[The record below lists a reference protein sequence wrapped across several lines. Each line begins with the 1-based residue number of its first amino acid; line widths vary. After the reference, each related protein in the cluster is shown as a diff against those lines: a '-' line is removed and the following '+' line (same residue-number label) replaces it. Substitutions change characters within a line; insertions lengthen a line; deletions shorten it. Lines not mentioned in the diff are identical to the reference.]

1 MISGLRRI
9 WILASILAVA
19 LVATT
24 QAATGAA
31 TEATAKATAET
42 TTPVDTKETDN
53 FSAYTSLHLDKQPHK
68 HFSTDSMD
76 WFHNPAEGL
85 TMTLDTRLRYVYG
98 WNVYLDNQKH
108 GHLVF
113 GRYRNRWGQQ
123 LKIDDDTTVNSRLV
137 WEFRTWDEPGDKSHP
152 SSTDFDEIIFD
163 KLNVNVKNFLDMP
176 VTATIGR
183 QDLIYGT
190 GWLVLDGTPLDGSRT
205 IFMDAAK
212 FSWKVDDDTTL
223 DMVYINN
230 HASSNK
236 WLKPI
241 NSRDRYLTE
250 QDEEGVILYLTDT
263 SIQDTKL
270 EGYFIYK
277 HDSAVDSPAR
287 NFPPALVNAW
297 SKDAEIYTLGGAIQ
311 KQVNDTWSFRCE
323 GAGQFGHKEGA
334 TLKAF
339 GTKNR
344 LTYSFNDKYNNQLHA
359 EYEYLSGDDESTS
372 ANEAF
377 DPLWGEWPQFSELY
391 VYSYAKEDAIGETTN
406 LHRLSL
412 IHNFNPYKAVRLKT
426 AYHLLWAA
434 QDTQGSTSIFNGGSH
449 TFRGQLLTCWLT
461 YSCCKQVRAHIVA
474 EYFMPGN
481 YYAEDYR
488 GQATFVRAN
497 LEYTW

>member
-1 MISGLRRI
+1 MISRLRRG
-9 WILASILAVA
+9 WILTSILVIAIAV
-19 LVATT
+19 TT
-24 QAATGAA
+24 QAATETAA
-31 TEATAKATAET
+31 QTDANSTENSGLYA
-42 TTPVDTKETDN
+42 
-53 FSAYTSLHLDKQPHK
+53 SLHLDKQAHK
-68 HFSTDSMD
+68 HFSSDSMD
-76 WFHNPAEGL
+76 WFHNPADGL

-98 WNVYLDNQKH
+98 WNVYMDNSNN

-123 LKIDDDTTVNSRLV
+123 LKIDDNTTVNSRLV
-137 WEFRTWDEPGDKSHP
+137 WEFRTWDEPSSKP

-163 KLNVNVKNFLDMP
+163 RLNVQIKNFLDMP

-205 IFMDAAK
+205 IFMDATK
-212 FSWKVDDDTTL
+212 FSWKVDEDTKL
-223 DMVYINN
+223 DLVYINN

-250 QDEEGVILYLTDT
+250 QDEEGFIAYLTDT
-263 SIQDTKL
+263 SIKDTKL
-270 EGYFIYK
+270 EGYFMYK

-287 NFPPALVNAW
+287 NFSPALVNAW

-311 KQVNDTWSFRCE
+311 KKVDDNWSFRCE

-391 VYSYAKEDAIGETTN
+391 VYSYAKESAIGETTN
-406 LHRLSL
+406 LHRLAL
-412 IHNFNPYKAVRLKT
+412 THNFNPYKAVRIKT

-434 QDTQGSTSIFNGGSH
+434 QDTKGSTSVFNGGSH

-461 YSCCKQVRAHIVA
+461 YSCCKQVKAHIVA

-481 YYAEDYR
+481 YYADDYR
-488 GQATFVRAN
+488 GHAAFVRAN

>member
-1 MISGLRRI
+1 MISGLRRS

-19 LVATT
+19 IVATT
-24 QAATGAA
+24 QAAA
-31 TEATAKATAET
+31 EATTQADANK
-42 TTPVDTKETDN
+42 TDS
-53 FSAYTSLHLDKQPHK
+53 FLHLDKQLHK

-76 WFHNPAEGL
+76 WFHNPADGL

-98 WNVYLDNQKH
+98 WNVYMDNSNR

-123 LKIDDDTTVNSRLV
+123 LKIDDDITINSRLV
-137 WEFRTWDEPGDKSHP
+137 WEFRTWDEPDYKP

-163 KLNVNVKNFLDMP
+163 RLNIQIKNFLDLP

-212 FSWKVDDDTTL
+212 FSWKVDDDTKL

-270 EGYFIYK
+270 EGYFMYK
-277 HDSAVDSPAR
+277 HDSAVNSSAR
-287 NFPPALVNAW
+287 NFSPALVNAW

-311 KQVNDTWSFRCE
+311 KKVDDNWSFRCE

-339 GTKNR
+339 GTKNE
-344 LTYSFNDKYNNQLHA
+344 LTYSFNDKYSNQLHA

-391 VYSYAKEDAIGETTN
+391 VYSYAKEGAIGETTN
-406 LHRLSL
+406 LHRLAL
-412 IHNFNPYKAVRLKT
+412 THNFNPYKSIRLKT

-434 QDTQGSTSIFNGGSH
+434 EDTKGSTSVFNGGSH

-461 YSCCKQVRAHIVA
+461 YSCCKQVKAHIVA

-481 YYAEDYR
+481 YYAEGNR